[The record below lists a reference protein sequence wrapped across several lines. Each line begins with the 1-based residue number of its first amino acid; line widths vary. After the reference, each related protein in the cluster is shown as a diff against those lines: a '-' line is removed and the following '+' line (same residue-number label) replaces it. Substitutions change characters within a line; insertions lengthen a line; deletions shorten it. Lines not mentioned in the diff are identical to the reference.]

1 MVVHQCLWPLFDGL
15 LKKGLFTNVA
25 HLQALE
31 QNSFDWTVVSLWAA
45 KITHL
50 PRRVK
55 TTNLAAESASD
66 GGFLGCSNVFQ
77 RWEQKSVDPWCWGFA
92 VNLKQL
98 PNLLP
103 IPSVFGPLPKSLLQ
117 LWSLAPWSHITN
129 SKKFFAKK
137 LMVASHQNPQPHIH
151 MIFPLQIMVQ
161 HASCYLKKL

>member
-1 MVVHQCLWPLFDGL
+1 MHVWYVIAHKIHMVVHQCLWPLFDGL

-66 GGFLGCSNVFQ
+66 GLDRLTLRF
-77 RWEQKSVDPWCWGFA
+77 RA
-92 VNLKQL
+92 QL
-98 PNLLP
+98 
-103 IPSVFGPLPKSLLQ
+103 V
-117 LWSLAPWSHITN
+117 
-129 SKKFFAKK
+129 
-137 LMVASHQNPQPHIH
+137 PHDNI
-151 MIFPLQIMVQ
+151 LRVVQ
-161 HASCYLKKL
+161 A